1 VDEEIKK
8 LQFNKKIMMDM
19 KMLKIKMR
27 TIQIKK
33 DMN

>member
-19 KMLKIKMR
+19 KMLKIKMK